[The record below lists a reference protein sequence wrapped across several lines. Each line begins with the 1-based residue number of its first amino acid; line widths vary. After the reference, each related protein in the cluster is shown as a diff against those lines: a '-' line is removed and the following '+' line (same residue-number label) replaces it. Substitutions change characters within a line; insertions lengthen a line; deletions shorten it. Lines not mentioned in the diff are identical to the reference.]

1 MPSRRLAAS
10 QGVLRLSVSVEI
22 QRALLEPHLADYL
35 RRYPDVALEVVV
47 DNRRISLI
55 QDGIDVALHV
65 GEPAQDDVVARHIA
79 SFAFGL
85 YASADYLAARP
96 PLETPEHLAQHPLL
110 HKFDGADA
118 LLRRGIERYHLRAKK
133 RVSANDAFLLAR
145 ICPRSPPGSRAFCRN
160 GRQKRCRCTRFITR
174 TAASRRRYA
183 VLLTGWRQS
192 RGRAGGSEGALSGV
206 YCSCWVWS
214 RSTPLT
220 FGSRLK

>member
-1 MPSRRLAAS
+1 M
-10 QGVLRLSVSVEI
+10 
-22 QRALLEPHLADYL
+22 
-35 RRYPDVALEVVV
+35 
-47 DNRRISLI
+47 DNRRICLI
-55 QDGIDVALHV
+55 QDGIDVALRV

-118 LLRRGIERYHLRAKK
+118 LLRRGIERYHLRATK
-133 RVSANDAFLLAR
+133 RVSANDAFLLTRLAAAGEGIALLPDLPALTAGLTRVLPEWAR
-145 ICPRSPPGSRAFCRN
+145 
-160 GRQKRCRCTRFITR
+160 KRCRCTRCITR
-174 TAASRRRYA
+174 TAALRRRYA

-192 RGRAGGSEGALSGV
+192 RGRAGRSEGALSGV